1 MGFLIFVLH
10 LPSSASRPPVLLFTH
25 PLTHHSLIT
34 HSLIH
39 SLTHALTV
47 HCNAF
52 AWQAWDNI
60 HCQGVGCTPWRF
72 STFWRA
78 CGVPLASLWHPF
90 DVPLASLWC
99 SLGFT
104 AFAWQVRDNVLCPG
118 VGCMHWRSFSVPLV
132 SFLAPLLLCG
142 RRATMCIAKGSLASL
157 CCGVFWAPLLL
168 CRRYA
173 IIFIVKG
180 SDVRPGVFLVSLWRV
195 VGVFWKPLL
204 LRGRRGSMCIA
215 KGLDVC
221 LGVALAFYLYSFG
234 LPWAPLLL
242 CGRRGTPLLT
252 SRRPVLLFS
261 SRPTYSLII

>member
-1 MGFLIFVLH
+1 MYALAFL
-10 LPSSASRPPVLLFTH
+10 
-25 PLTHHSLIT
+25 
-34 HSLIH
+34 
-39 SLTHALTV
+39 
-47 HCNAF
+47 
-52 AWQAWDNI
+52 
-60 HCQGVGCTPWRF
+60 WRF

-104 AFAWQVRDNVLCPG
+104 VFAWQVRDNVLCPG

-168 CRRYA
+168 RRRYA

-221 LGVALAFYLYSFG
+221 LGVALAFCLYSFG

-242 CGRRGTPLLT
+242 CGRRGIPLLT